1 MNCRRHI
8 QFCVGL
14 CVLLGLLLGG
24 FFFVPGLGFAATDPE
39 GPTVVTVALDGT
51 GDFDSIQTA
60 IDQAGPGDTVHIKP
74 GRYEEDITIHSKER
88 LTLEGAGI
96 DKVFILGEKRVGSFH
111 IGKWP
116 YGATQIEVS
125 GLTIVEHGGLALGI
139 FNGKDLLLRAV
150 RVKGML
156 FGQQVDGVRIEG
168 CNLGGSE
175 TTGVQFADSQA
186 VLYGNVIHDNDH
198 GVSVAGKSEVRLE
211 RNVITRNLFEGV
223 VVKDD
228 GRAFLVNN
236 TIVKNGGGVAF
247 LGKSESQVVGNIV
260 SFNRTGFLVGPT
272 SHNTIAFNA
281 LKNSDDDYVKPG
293 TPPIPAPELKPKS
306 DLQDIDPQFFDLEN
320 GDFRLKA
327 NTPLVQVGS
336 FKYLGALAPV
346 SR

>member
-1 MNCRRHI
+1 MASSLSAI
-8 QFCVGL
+8 L
-14 CVLLGLLLGG
+14 LLGLYFGLS
-24 FFFVPGLGFAATDPE
+24 GLGWAKTDDLA
-39 GPTVVTVALDGT
+39 GKRVTVALDGS
-51 GDFDSIQTA
+51 GDFDSIQAA
-60 IDQAGPGDTVHIKP
+60 IDQAGPGDTVHIRP
-74 GRYEEDITIHSKER
+74 GRYAEDITIHSKER

-96 DKVFILGEKRVGSFH
+96 DQVFILGEKRVGSFH

-116 YGATQIEVS
+116 YGATQIRVS

-139 FNGKDLLLRAV
+139 FNGKDLLLRGV
-150 RVKGML
+150 RVKGMI

-211 RNVITRNLFEGV
+211 RNVITQNLFEGV

-228 GRAFLVNN
+228 GRAFLINN

-247 LGKSESQVVGNIV
+247 LGKSKSQVEGNIV
-260 SFNRTGFLVGPT
+260 SFNRTGFLVEPSSQNSIG
-272 SHNTIAFNA
+272 FNA
-281 LKNSDDDYVKPG
+281 LKNSDQNYARSG
-293 TPPIPAPELKPKS
+293 TPPVPAPELKPSS
-306 DLQDIDPQFFDLEN
+306 DLQNIDPQFYDLEN
-320 GDFRLKA
+320 GDFRLQA

-346 SR
+346 SP